1 MTINTF
7 TRLAA
12 RGLALAATAALLSGC
27 LTTKSYVDTALPVVG
42 KADIV
47 APATPRP
54 VQVAFEFR
62 SKGAV
67 NASATS
73 QIKPRIIAVA
83 SESGLFSAVTANA
96 SDSADAGLL
105 SVVIDN
111 VPITDNAAAKGF
123 GTGLTF
129 GAVGTMVT
137 DGYVATAKYQ
147 RNGVTTEATAKHA
160 LHTTIGN
167 KAGPEGIP
175 PMTMQ
180 QGAETVMDQLMWNL
194 IKQLAEKKALE

>member
-1 MTINTF
+1 M

-12 RGLALAATAALLSGC
+12 RGLALAAAAALLSGC

-42 KADIV
+42 KGDLV

-62 SKGAV
+62 TKGAV

-73 QIKPRIIAVA
+73 QIKPRVITVA
-83 SESGLFSAVTANA
+83 SESGLFSAVSSAA
-96 SDSADAGLL
+96 SDSADAGVLT
-105 SVVIDN
+105 VVIDN

-129 GAVGTMVT
+129 GAVGSMVT

-147 RNGVTTEATAKHA
+147 RNGVTTEVTARHA

-167 KAGPEGIP
+167 KAGPEGLAP
-175 PMTMQ
+175 VTMQ

-194 IKQLAEKKALE
+194 VKQLADKKALD